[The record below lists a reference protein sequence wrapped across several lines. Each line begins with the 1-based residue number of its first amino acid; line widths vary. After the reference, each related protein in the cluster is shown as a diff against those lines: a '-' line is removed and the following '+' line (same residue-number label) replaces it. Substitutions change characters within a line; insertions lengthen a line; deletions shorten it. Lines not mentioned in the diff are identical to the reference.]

1 MVDKHD
7 GKTDRA
13 IYPKAKVNGSR
24 QQFQTPCSKTSSA
37 SSLCSAVADDGKRLD
52 RVLAQERDS
61 KEKALVEAA
70 RLRERQSAILGRL
83 KEAEAENETLK
94 QRLAFTQEKI
104 NLWRTQLLSP
114 VAANEE
120 EEQRTGTCDECE
132 KSNKSHSASSTPIPT
147 AVRGDVPKIRRSA
160 ENTPLDRLCK
170 ISPSTRTPIS
180 GERKSRLPR
189 PKRTM

>member
-13 IYPKAKVNGSR
+13 IYPKAKVNGSK
-24 QQFQTPCSKTSSA
+24 QLQTPCSKTSSA

-83 KEAEAENETLK
+83 KEAEAENEALK

-114 VAANEE
+114 AAADVE

-132 KSNKSHSASSTPIPT
+132 KSDKSHSASSTPIPT
-147 AVRGDVPKIRRSA
+147 AVRGDVPKIRRSV